1 MCPILCLLFLPLLLE
16 SSSPSYGC
24 GDRISSGE
32 SFSALSVRTDALL
45 FLLILLK
52 VSLHTGRLT
61 LGHIPEHKMLSP
73 GDAQRVDQEPN
84 PCFLLLEIKEH
95 LAKRVLTNLFERIN
109 QEMNSFNQTKGCMTW
124 LVLNCLH
131 DEA

>member
-1 MCPILCLLFLPLLLE
+1 
-16 SSSPSYGC
+16 
-24 GDRISSGE
+24 
-32 SFSALSVRTDALL
+32 
-45 FLLILLK
+45 
-52 VSLHTGRLT
+52 
-61 LGHIPEHKMLSP
+61 MLSP
-73 GDAQRVDQEPN
+73 EDAQRVDQERN

-124 LVLNCLH
+124 LVLNCLR